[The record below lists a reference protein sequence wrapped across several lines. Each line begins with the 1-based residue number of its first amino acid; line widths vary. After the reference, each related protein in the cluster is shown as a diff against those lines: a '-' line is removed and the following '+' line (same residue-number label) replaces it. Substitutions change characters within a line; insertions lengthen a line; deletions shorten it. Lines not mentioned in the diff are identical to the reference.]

1 MSRNGGRATFSS
13 GLLDGLAWAWEQ
25 TGCRLLHKVWIFFM
39 NEWLSD
45 IRWILAGA
53 TGLQHYWKSP
63 TGETLQYDFYPRSED
78 WNAYEAIPAPRRWYI
93 HYPYLYIILYWS
105 MTTWDVILLLFFMPK
120 SIKSSRTFFY
130 CEGLHAWQKL
140 LECRTEGH
148 PFRHSVY
155 WSITDMKT
163 PNHGDDFSKSGRSMV
178 NAEFILVSK

>member
-1 MSRNGGRATFSS
+1 MAIRYSLDPRRCYGAPALLKISHRRDITVWFLSQEW
-13 GLLDGLAWAWEQ
+13 GLE
-25 TGCRLLHKVWIFFM
+25 RLW
-39 NEWLSD
+39 S
-45 IRWILAGA
+45 
-53 TGLQHYWKSP
+53 
-63 TGETLQYDFYPRSED
+63 YPRAKKMIYSLSLS
-78 WNAYEAIPAPRRWYI
+78 RRWYI